1 MGYVLVQIKNSQ
13 LTCMANRDLTRR
25 VKHMSSDA
33 YPYHKDV
40 VCNDIQL
47 ACQLIKHLD
56 CKHHLF
62 EPDSQVC
69 TIMYG
74 NVVIC

>member
-1 MGYVLVQIKNSQ
+1 
-13 LTCMANRDLTRR
+13 MANRDLTRR
-25 VKHMSSDA
+25 VKHMNNDA

-56 CKHHLF
+56 YKYKLF
-62 EPDSQVC
+62 EQVY
-69 TIMYG
+69 TIG
-74 NVVIC
+74 FCSELIILSIL

>member
-1 MGYVLVQIKNSQ
+1 MN
-13 LTCMANRDLTRR
+13 
-25 VKHMSSDA
+25 SDA

-47 ACQLIKHLD
+47 ACQLINHLD
-56 CKHHLF
+56 HKHHLF

-69 TIMYG
+69 AIAHG
-74 NVVIC
+74 SVLIC